1 MKLKILQQEFKLI
14 SNGQKKM
21 REEEEGIFGVFG
33 MNLYTGNL
41 KSPQLIN

>member
-14 SNGQKKM
+14 SNGQKNM
-21 REEEEGIFGVFG
+21 REEEGIFGVFG